1 MAQNS
6 NLAVSLN
13 RTEQLLNGNAN
24 KFSGE
29 IQFESSIF
37 GIEQESKPSAK
48 SESSIE
54 KMDDLTAI
62 SLLEAT
68 DKINTVAEKQSHI
81 DYYLDLCGIQ
91 LLSAELDIFINGIV
105 KATQFE
111 LKYMYNFKSLS
122 LEQQS
127 AISAEDSLSLSCWD
141 EHFKQQVKDVN
152 PMEYPVEYLEELKL
166 MTLADFI
173 ECMDELS

>member
-1 MAQNS
+1 M
-6 NLAVSLN
+6 
-13 RTEQLLNGNAN
+13 
-24 KFSGE
+24 
-29 IQFESSIF
+29 
-37 GIEQESKPSAK
+37 
-48 SESSIE
+48 
-54 KMDDLTAI
+54 
-62 SLLEAT
+62 
-68 DKINTVAEKQSHI
+68 
-81 DYYLDLCGIQ
+81 
-91 LLSAELDIFINGIV
+91 

-122 LEQQS
+122 LEHQS